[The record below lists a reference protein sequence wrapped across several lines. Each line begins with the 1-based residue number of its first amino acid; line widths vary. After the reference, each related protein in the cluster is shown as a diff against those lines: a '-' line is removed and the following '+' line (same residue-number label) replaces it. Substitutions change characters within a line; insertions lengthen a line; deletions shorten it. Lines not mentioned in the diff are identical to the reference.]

1 MLRISH
7 LVCRN
12 HSKKKTSV
20 CSEGRA
26 VGNPSRLPSHSSGPR
41 FCSAHWSDGRPEA
54 ISFLV
59 LSTNIR
65 CEVAWLDASACDTRC
80 LVVVG
85 MLWWFLIR
93 PRGLPLTFVRQRTAN
108 LQLVFEGVL
117 YGQAKDRRPTTT
129 RHCCRSFGA
138 YLLPAERAIRT
149 VLAPIKCLLS
159 LLTTTWRKPHV
170 FLFCCFDINLLFSF
184 PL

>member
-26 VGNPSRLPSHSSGPR
+26 VGNLSRLPSHSSGPR

-54 ISFLV
+54 MSFLV

-65 CEVAWLDASACDTRC
+65 CEVAWLDASACDTQC

-93 PRGLPLTFVRQRTAN
+93 PRGLPLTLSGSEQQISSWY
-108 LQLVFEGVL
+108 LGGVL

-129 RHCCRSFGA
+129 RHCCRSLRA
-138 YLLPAERAIRT
+138 YLFT
-149 VLAPIKCLLS
+149 SC
-159 LLTTTWRKPHV
+159 
-170 FLFCCFDINLLFSF
+170 
-184 PL
+184 